1 MTRPDDLISVLTDDH
16 RELLQLLTEVEFLS
30 GGESLR
36 RTLTDQLIVES
47 VRHSVAE
54 EAYLYPVSRRFLP
67 DGDRFAAEALAAH
80 RRIESTLMRLEDPD
94 VSDEKFSL
102 LLSLLILDMREH
114 IEDEEERIFPLV
126 AENVSEDELVAL
138 GAKAT
143 KAKADALRR
152 PGTPAQDAPLLH
164 MLLRSGAGLAE
175 RAREYLCGRDKAYPE
190 TR

>member
-1 MTRPDDLISVLTDDH
+1 MTHPDDLISVLTDDH
-16 RELLQLLTEVEFLS
+16 RELLQLLTEVEILS

-36 RTLTDQLIVES
+36 RALTDHLIVES

-54 EAYLYPVSRRFLP
+54 EAYLYPVSRRLLP
-67 DGDRFAAEALAAH
+67 DGDRCAAEALASH
-80 RRIESTLMRLEDPD
+80 RRIESTLMRLEEPD

-126 AENVSEDELVAL
+126 AAKVSEPELIAL
-138 GAKAT
+138 GAKAA
-143 KAKADALRR
+143 KAKTDALRG
-152 PGTPAQDAPLLH
+152 PNASPQDAPLLH
-164 MLLRSGAGLAE
+164 LLLRSGAGLVE
-175 RAREYLCGRDKAYPE
+175 RAREYLCGQDKAYPE